1 MGRVFISVGLDSLP
15 SEMART
21 DLPSLTEELQTRI
34 QQWEKANFASRSVA
48 PLPPVSLA
56 YSERVLP
63 QARDEMDKSITKTL
77 KESAVMTTTDA
88 ELKLTIDIE
97 LSPISDGMLRS
108 TISSRLKDKADKVY
122 METEQRSTLSD
133 PVTPQQWAAIG
144 ETIAMKVSEQL
155 NAKARQKLPKALR
168 D

>member
-1 MGRVFISVGLDSLP
+1 
-15 SEMART
+15 
-21 DLPSLTEELQTRI
+21 
-34 QQWEKANFASRSVA
+34 
-48 PLPPVSLA
+48 
-56 YSERVLP
+56 
-63 QARDEMDKSITKTL
+63 
-77 KESAVMTTTDA
+77 
-88 ELKLTIDIE
+88 
-97 LSPISDGMLRS
+97 
-108 TISSRLKDKADKVY
+108 